1 MPLHI
6 ETPLIESIPLGCVT
20 GRKVLL
26 KLECVQPAGSF
37 KIRGVGALCEKLYCE
52 GKRIFVCASS
62 SNAGYA
68 TAYAARLLGAKS
80 VIVAPEGSPEE
91 ALCAIR
97 TLGAEVIVHGAV
109 WYDANDLALEMV
121 KQDPEKAYVS
131 SYEDPVLWSGH
142 ATMIDELAKQCVKPD
157 VIVCSV
163 GGGGLICGVLEG
175 LDRNGWSD
183 VAVIGC
189 GAYGANAFA
198 ASMEAGKL
206 TRIPATTSIITCIS
220 AQIVTGRVMEL
231 LKTHDL
237 RAYLTSDICAVE
249 ACARFLDD
257 HRLLVDPSCG
267 VSLAAL
273 YENTPLFGDA
283 KTIVSIVCGG
293 VGIKMAK
300 LRKMRRL
307 AEEERDL
314 AEGRGYA
321 IVD

>member
-1 MPLHI
+1 MALHI
-6 ETPLIESIPLGCVT
+6 ETPLIESVPLERIT
-20 GRKVLL
+20 GRKVWL

-37 KIRGVGALCEKLYCE
+37 KLRGVGALCEKLYSE

-68 TAYAARLLGAKS
+68 TAYAARLLGAKAI
-80 VIVAPEGSPEE
+80 IVAPEGSPEE
-91 ALCAIR
+91 ALSAIR
-97 TLGAEVIVHGAV
+97 LLDAEVIVHGAV

-121 KQDPEKAYVS
+121 RKDPKKAYVS
-131 SYEDPVLWSGH
+131 SYDDPVLWSGH
-142 ATMIDELAKQCVKPD
+142 ATMIDELAKQCPKPD

-163 GGGGLICGVLEG
+163 GGGGLLSGVLEG

-206 TRIPATTSIITCIS
+206 TRIPAATSIITCIS
-220 AQIVTGRVMEL
+220 AEIVTPRVMEL
-231 LKTHDL
+231 RKTHDL
-237 RAYLTSDICAVE
+237 RAYLTSDLSAVE
-249 ACARFLDD
+249 ACEHFLDD

-273 YENTPLFGDA
+273 YENTPLLGDA
-283 KTIVSIVCGG
+283 KSVVSIVCGG

-307 AEEERDL
+307 AEAKNET
-314 AEGRGYA
+314 
-321 IVD
+321 